1 MEEWLKKNLGL
12 EFSLE
17 EMFSVTRKKLEL
29 LEVAVQTSI
38 IDSKLRAD
46 FNTIFY

>member
-12 EFSLE
+12 ELSLE

-29 LEVAVQTSI
+29 LEVAV
-38 IDSKLRAD
+38 
-46 FNTIFY
+46 